1 MSEELGGKQ
10 GVQSM
15 EVGLRILKAMT
26 TGTGAM
32 MLKEIAAVAGAP
44 PSKAHRYLVSLI
56 RCGMVEQDP
65 HTSRYSLGP
74 FALKLGLVALD
85 RIDRIRL
92 GLSAIAELR
101 DAINETTALAVWT
114 ATGPVVV
121 RWERPRRP
129 ITVNVLTGT
138 TLGVLT
144 STAGRVFSAWL
155 PEAQT
160 QALIEQEIK
169 AGKAPAGIDSLE
181 AAHALLAAVKADG
194 FATIEREH
202 VLHGIEAAAA
212 PVFNFKNEISLA
224 LLLVGV
230 EGSIDMSPQSTAI
243 SALRDAT
250 RALSVRLGSTLY
262 E

>member
-1 MSEELGGKQ
+1 
-10 GVQSM
+10 
-15 EVGLRILKAMT
+15 
-26 TGTGAM
+26 M
-32 MLKEIAAVAGAP
+32 MLVVIAVSG
-44 PSKAHRYLVSLI
+44 STHR
-56 RCGMVEQDP
+56 
-65 HTSRYSLGP
+65 
-74 FALKLGLVALD
+74 A
-85 RIDRIRL
+85 
-92 GLSAIAELR
+92 AIAISELR

-144 STAGRVFSAWL
+144 STAGRVFGAWL

-160 QALIEQEIK
+160 QALIEQEIQ

-181 AAHALLAAVKADG
+181 AAHALLASVKADG

-212 PVFNFKNEISLA
+212 PVFNFKNEISMA

-230 EGSIDMSPQSTAI
+230 EGSIDMSPQSKAI
-243 SALRDAT
+243 IALRDAT
-250 RALSVRLGSTLY
+250 RALSVRLGATIFD
-262 E
+262 